1 MIHYIIAA
9 GIGAFLGSR
18 SKKSKK
24 SYAKGGELKI
34 YVDKDDEPIKV
45 VKGLNNAK
53 KWVLKNKRYHD
64 EIVVEDEAL
73 DSIVVDKTD
82 TIKDI
87 DWLFNPTYAHGGS
100 IREIISNPHKPPFR
114 IIIDKNGN
122 EYVYRQWAD
131 NNIPYLIPYT
141 IRNEE
146 AYTDRQKSYFWS
158 HHNIPKDTWIDVRSI
173 KDFSIYPL
181 SKKEFEELRNA
192 KMQSNNKAYE
202 NVLEKYH
209 NSFKKGGS
217 TYAEGGL
224 LRVLK
229 DSGFNHHKGSPK
241 NELKHN
247 RGAYIATIGKD
258 NMGEVVHLDKY
269 TPNTKRFI
277 SSTSFDNPK
286 KLADYFNKNQLY
298 AKGGK
303 TRKNRKK

>member
-87 DWLFNPTYAHGGS
+87 DWLFNPTYA
-100 IREIISNPHKPPFR
+100 
-114 IIIDKNGN
+114 
-122 EYVYRQWAD
+122 
-131 NNIPYLIPYT
+131 
-141 IRNEE
+141 
-146 AYTDRQKSYFWS
+146 
-158 HHNIPKDTWIDVRSI
+158 
-173 KDFSIYPL
+173 
-181 SKKEFEELRNA
+181 
-192 KMQSNNKAYE
+192 
-202 NVLEKYH
+202 
-209 NSFKKGGS
+209 KGGKTHIMPDGS
-217 TYAEGGL
+217 TML
-224 LRVLK
+224 
-229 DSGFNHHKGSPK
+229 DSDH
-241 NELKHN
+241 
-247 RGAYIATIGKD
+247 
-258 NMGEVVHLDKY
+258 
-269 TPNTKRFI
+269 
-277 SSTSFDNPK
+277 
-286 KLADYFNKNQLY
+286 Y

-303 TRKNRKK
+303 TRKNRKN